1 MTEKITEIPEKM
13 KKRRV
18 LPECPALAGPETAWK
33 RKLFHTVHLKVNTPI
48 FPSHRVFPSS
58 LTIRFWVFLFL
69 CIMLLYSAKGMTAQK
84 IEKSGSELGGEAFE
98 HFVNGDLYELSGD
111 FQSALL
117 EYQKAV
123 AIQPDVPE
131 IRYALARAY
140 LIIKDVESAKREAL
154 QIEPK
159 DADTYRLLGD
169 CYRAGQQGDSAAQA
183 YSMALELDS
192 TDLNSLWYLAVYWEQ
207 KNDINKAIDYWKKL
221 GALQS
226 FSPAVHLQLATLLF
240 QIGEYDEAV
249 SEYKKVLDLQPDN
262 RKALYGLG
270 QSYEANNDLQE
281 AIDAYKRFLEL
292 EPTNEQVRNRIIV
305 LYYQTG
311 EKDEAIK
318 EAETYAILSPDD
330 PDAWKR
336 LGALYLSQG
345 DYQKAESLF
354 VLYIQSK
361 PDDAQIHFY
370 LGRIALEKENLEKAK
385 KEFETAV
392 ALEDSVP
399 DGWINLAL
407 VYLKQDSTQKAIQ
420 VYDRAME
427 KVADKT
433 LISYLLGTVYAQE
446 KNYDSAI
453 VILKRASDKSPEDT
467 RILFALGSAYEQSGD
482 FDRAVAMLERLLRID
497 STNASALNYLGYMF
511 ADKGIRLDES
521 LSMIKKALESEPN
534 NGAYLDSYGW
544 VLYRQGQLKEAEI
557 QIKKALEVIGN
568 DPIVHEHLGDI
579 YNAQGES
586 KKAKKEWE
594 EALKLNPDN
603 ANLKK
608 KLKE

>member
-1 MTEKITEIPEKM
+1 MT
-13 KKRRV
+13 KK
-18 LPECPALAGPETAWK
+18 
-33 RKLFHTVHLKVNTPI
+33 
-48 FPSHRVFPSS
+48 
-58 LTIRFWVFLFL
+58 LTIRLRLFLFL
-69 CIMLLYSAKGMTAQK
+69 CTMLLYSANGMTAQK
-84 IEKSGSELGGEAFE
+84 SEKSTSELEGEAFE

-111 FQSALL
+111 FLSAVA

-123 AIQPDVPE
+123 ALQPHIPE

-140 LIIKDVESAKREAL
+140 LITKDVESAKKEAL

-169 CYRAGQQGDSAAQA
+169 CYRASQQGDSAAQA
-183 YSMALELDS
+183 YSMALGLDS
-192 TDLNSLWYLAVYWEQ
+192 TDLSSLWYLAVFWQQ
-207 KNDINKAIDYWKKL
+207 KNDINKTIDYWKKL

-226 FSPAVHLQLATLLF
+226 FSPVVHLQLAALLF
-240 QIGEYDEAV
+240 QIGKYDEAI
-249 SEYKKVLDLQPDN
+249 SEYKKVLDLQPDD
-262 RKALYGLG
+262 RKAIYGLS
-270 QSYEANNDLQE
+270 QSYEAKNDLKE

-292 EPTNEQVRNRIIV
+292 EPTNEQVRNRIIA

-311 EKDEAIK
+311 RMDEAIK
-318 EAETYAILSPDD
+318 EAESYSILSPDD
-330 PDAWKR
+330 PEARKK

-370 LGRIALEKENLEKAK
+370 LGRIAVQKENFEKAK
-385 KEFETAV
+385 EEFETAV

-420 VYDRAME
+420 VYERAME
-427 KVADKT
+427 KVTDKT
-433 LISYLLGTVYAQE
+433 LILYLLGTAYAQE

-453 VILKRASDKSPEDT
+453 SILRKASDKSPEDT
-467 RILFALGSAYEQSGD
+467 RILLALGSTYEQSGD
-482 FDRAVAMLERLLRID
+482 FDQAVATLERLLRID

-521 LSMIKKALESEPN
+521 LAMIKKALEYEPN

-579 YNAQGES
+579 YNALGES

-594 EALKLNPDN
+594 EALKLNPEN
-603 ANLKK
+603 VNLKK
-608 KLKE
+608 KLGE